1 MYMLF
6 AIENVESFLGKIYYY
21 IHHDDD
27 VGISFHFR
35 FGSIFNMARLVLDD
49 YRGGYENGSWWQR
62 LFNGYSI
69 TTWMVVLNL
78 GSTGLLVSWLMK
90 YADNIVKV
98 NSLFMA
104 SSSYI
109 FQRMHTIMKISIDAV
124 RLIDADDE
132 NSIDLTMK
140 RFIETRMLP

>member
-1 MYMLF
+1 
-6 AIENVESFLGKIYYY
+6 
-21 IHHDDD
+21 
-27 VGISFHFR
+27 
-35 FGSIFNMARLVLDD
+35 
-49 YRGGYENGSWWQR
+49 
-62 LFNGYSI
+62 
-69 TTWMVVLNL
+69 MVVLNL

-109 FQRMHTIMKISIDAV
+109 FRRMHTIMKISIDAV